1 VKIQTRLFRIVFLSV
16 VLAIGAMPLAAQD
29 DLPKVGV
36 AAARP
41 MPIATGNNLYCAG
54 YIQTA
59 GISTENH
66 IVGANDEADKHI
78 YAQNDFLYI
87 NMGRNKG
94 VKVGDMFSVVRPRG
108 SVKGTWSHKS
118 NLGYYVQEVGAVEVI
133 EVKNQV
139 SVAKVKTSCDNFL
152 LGDLVQPVEKRVPP
166 MFEQRPAL
174 DLFQNPS
181 GKAQG
186 RVIMARDGAEMI
198 AKEFIVYVD
207 LGAEDNV
214 KVGDHITLFR
224 DLGDGNPVR
233 GPESEAVSARDFG
246 FQSLKYKGGKFSNQ
260 APRKSG
266 EHAGGKE
273 VSTAMAKDERPA
285 FTETWHSLRK
295 IVGEAVVINVK
306 EKTATIVITRNAQ
319 EIHPGD
325 GVELQ

>member
-1 VKIQTRLFRIVFLSV
+1 MKIQTRLFRIVFLSV
-16 VLAIGAMPLAAQD
+16 VLAFAAMPLVAQD
-29 DLPKVGV
+29 DLPRVGV
-36 AAARP
+36 SAARKL
-41 MPIATGNNLYCAG
+41 PIATGNNLYCAG

-59 GISTENH
+59 GMSTENH
-66 IVGANDEADKHI
+66 IVGANDEADRHL

-108 SVKGTWSHKS
+108 TVKSPWTHKS
-118 NLGYYVQEVGAVEVI
+118 DLGYYVQEVGAVEVV

-139 SVAKVKTSCDNFL
+139 AVAKVKTSCDNFL

-186 RVIMARDGAEMI
+186 RVIMARDGVEMI

-207 LGAEDNV
+207 LGADDNV
-214 KVGDHITLFR
+214 KVGDHVTLFR
-224 DLGDGNPVR
+224 NLGDGNVVR
-233 GPESEAVSARDFG
+233 GYDKESVSSRDYG
-246 FQSLKYKGGKFSNQ
+246 YQSLMYKGGKFSNQ
-260 APRKSG
+260 SARKSG

-273 VSTAMAKDERPA
+273 VTSKKATSERPA
-285 FTETWHSLRK
+285 FTETWSSLRK
-295 IVGEAVVINVK
+295 VLGEAVVLNVK
-306 EKTATIVITRNAQ
+306 ERTATVVITRNAQ

>member
-1 VKIQTRLFRIVFLSV
+1 
-16 VLAIGAMPLAAQD
+16 MPLIAQD
-29 DLPKVGV
+29 DSLPKVGV
-36 AAARP
+36 AATRQL
-41 MPIATGNNLYCAG
+41 PIATGNNLYCAG

-66 IVGANDEADKHI
+66 IVGANDEADKHLFT
-78 YAQNDFLYI
+78 QNDFLYI

-108 SVKGTWSHKS
+108 AVKGSWSQKS
-118 NLGYYVQEVGAVEVI
+118 NLGYYVQEVGAVEVV

-186 RVIMARDGAEMI
+186 RVVMARDGAEMI
-198 AKEFIVYVD
+198 AKEFVVYVD
-207 LGAEDNV
+207 MGADDNV
-214 KVGDHITLFR
+214 KVGDHITIFR
-224 DLGDGNPVR
+224 ALGEGNPVTHGSDR
-233 GPESEAVSARDFG
+233 EAVSSRDFG

-260 APRKSG
+260 SARKSG

-273 VSTAMAKDERPA
+273 VSSEMAKDDRPA
-285 FTETWHSLRK
+285 FTENWHSLRK
-295 IVGEAVVINVK
+295 VVGEAVVINVK
-306 EKTATIVITRNAQ
+306 EKTATVVITRNAQ